1 MSEISIKARKRTL
14 STKSVVNKLRKE
26 GNVPGIF
33 YAKGIEPIPIYL
45 PEISLKPL
53 VYTSETHIVN
63 LTIDETETRK
73 SILKGVQFDPVTD
86 RIIHCDF
93 MGISLDQ
100 KIEIEVPVVLEGT
113 PKGIKEGGLLQHQM
127 HRLQISCLPTNIP
140 EHITINISDLGIG
153 DSIHVKDLKLENI
166 KVLHNDDV
174 IIVSVI
180 HPRATAEP
188 VTPVEGEEAA
198 KEPEVI
204 AKGKVEEEE

>member
-1 MSEISIKARKRTL
+1 MSEISIKAKRRAL

-63 LTIDETETRK
+63 LTIDENETKK
-73 SILKGVQFDPVTD
+73 SILKNVQFDPVTD

-100 KIEIEVPVVLEGT
+100 EIEIEVPVILEGT
-113 PKGIKEGGLLQHQM
+113 AKGIKEGGLLQHQM
-127 HRLQISCLPTNIP
+127 HRLQIACLPTNIP
-140 EHITINISDLGIG
+140 EHISIDITNLGIG
-153 DSIHVKDLKLENI
+153 DSIHVRDLKLENI
-166 KVLHNDDV
+166 KILHHEDV
-174 IIVSVI
+174 IIASVI
-180 HPRATAEP
+180 VPRAAVEPTA
-188 VTPVEGEEAA
+188 PVEGEEAP

>member
-1 MSEISIKARKRTL
+1 MSEISIKAKRRTI

-45 PEISLKPL
+45 PELSLRPL

-63 LTIDETETRK
+63 LTIDDSEPRK
-73 SILKGVQFDPVTD
+73 SVLKDVHFDPVTD

-93 MGISLDQ
+93 MGISLDE

-113 PKGIKEGGLLQHQM
+113 AKGIKEGGLLQHQM
-127 HRLQISCLPTNIP
+127 HRLKIECLPTNIP
-140 EHITINISDLGIG
+140 EHITVDITNLGLG
-153 DSIHVKDLKLENI
+153 ESIHVKDLKLENI
-166 KVLHNDDV
+166 KILHHDDV
-174 IIVSVI
+174 IIASVI
-180 HPRATAEP
+180 VPRAAAEP
-188 VTPVEGEEAA
+188 TAPAEGEEVQ